1 LDKEILNAT
10 WVVMPMYNEGS
21 VIYGVVREVMR
32 AFPNL
37 VVVDDGSSDNGLEQA
52 ARAGATVLRHP
63 INLGQG
69 AALQTGI
76 SYALQQGARYL
87 VTFDADGQHQ
97 IRDVFA
103 MLEMIRQRN
112 LDAVLGSR
120 FIGQTVG
127 MSLGRRLLL
136 RAAVIFTKISTGLNL
151 TDAHNG
157 LRVFTRDAALKI
169 NIQQNRMAHASE
181 ILKQISSNKMK
192 YAEFGNTICYT
203 DYSKAKGQ
211 KASNALN
218 IVIDLMV
225 GRLGK

>member
-1 LDKEILNAT
+1 
-10 WVVMPMYNEGS
+10 MYNEGT

-37 VVVDDGSSDNGLEQA
+37 VVVDDGSSDNGVEQA
-52 ARAGATVLRHP
+52 GRAGATVLRHP

-87 VTFDADGQHQ
+87 ITFDADGQHQ

-103 MLEMIRQRN
+103 MLEIIQQRN
-112 LDAVLGSR
+112 LDVVLGSR
-120 FIGQTVG
+120 FIGQAIG

-181 ILKQISSNKMK
+181 ILEQISTNKMK
-192 YAEFGNTICYT
+192 YAEIGNTIHYT
-203 DYSKAKGQ
+203 EYSKEKGQ

-218 IVIDLMV
+218 IVIDLMI